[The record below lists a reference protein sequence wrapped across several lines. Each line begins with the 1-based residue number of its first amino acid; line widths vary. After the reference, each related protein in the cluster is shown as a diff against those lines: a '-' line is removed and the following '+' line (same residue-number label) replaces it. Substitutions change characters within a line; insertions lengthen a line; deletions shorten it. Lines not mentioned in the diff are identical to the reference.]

1 MNGNE
6 KLEAAAVTAGF
17 KAAVVVGLLGLALV
31 IAGESM
37 RAKEEGAKTGP
48 IAPGASANAIGS
60 ASQAAGRRHT
70 AGTESAK
77 LPGATSRG
85 KTER

>member
-1 MNGNE
+1 MNSNE

-37 RAKEEGAKTGP
+37 RAKDESAKTGP
-48 IAPGASANAIGS
+48 GPSVTASGS
-60 ASQAAGRRHT
+60 APHAAGRGHAT
-70 AGTESAK
+70 GTESAK
-77 LPGATSRG
+77 LPTPG